1 MYTTKSR
8 KYCNKSH
15 KQRGERELLLPPR
28 PKEAADIPHTT
39 SPYSGFKT

>member
-15 KQRGERELLLPPR
+15 KQRGLELTYSLTYS
-28 PKEAADIPHTT
+28 KPHT
-39 SPYSGFKT
+39 

>member
-15 KQRGERELLLPPR
+15 KQRGRTGTTASATP
-28 PKEAADIPHTT
+28 EAADIPHTT
-39 SPYSGFKT
+39 SPYTGFKT